1 MATPP
6 TAQAVRQLRQES
18 LDEDAQLLWLHP
30 QPHTEECRARI
41 TQAMSEDEGLSSR
54 VRDASERMALAEPE
68 KRRRLQPAQK
78 SSSSSSPT
86 PPTATSATVTTATVP
101 VPTRTGV
108 KRAAEDPP
116 DDTCRRDPQDDDDTT
131 MDEFCV
137 LERFEKERD
146 RNPLL
151 QEIVDEE
158 LEDRFLE

>member
-1 MATPP
+1 MRPL
-6 TAQAVRQLRQES
+6 VSCKLQLTSWEALHGQTLSHS
-18 LDEDAQLLWLHP
+18 LRE
-30 QPHTEECRARI
+30 
-41 TQAMSEDEGLSSR
+41 
-54 VRDASERMALAEPE
+54 
-68 KRRRLQPAQK
+68 
-78 SSSSSSPT
+78 
-86 PPTATSATVTTATVP
+86 PTATSATVTTATVP

-158 LEDRFLE
+158 LEDRFIE